1 MKIDHYVE
9 GLRSILEF
17 ADEMVI
23 DIPRI
28 WVYLGELISPMVED
42 GAVSLAFLR
51 GACEPL
57 LACDKAGIVV
67 SQVLQETSHVIV
79 SANCFSLNISSDVNH
94 TNVWIT
100 MVLGSNFINFSV
112 FFFQQ

>member
-23 DIPRI
+23 DIPLI

-42 GAVSLAFLR
+42 GTVSLTFLR
-51 GACEPL
+51 TACEPL
-57 LACDKAGIVV
+57 LACNKAGIVV
-67 SQVLQETSHVIV
+67 SQVLHEASHVLV
-79 SANCFSLNISSDVNH
+79 STSSSRLTFS
-94 TNVWIT
+94 
-100 MVLGSNFINFSV
+100 
-112 FFFQQ
+112 